1 MNRCLTGLQSMRYVL
16 TGVQSVRRHCRQQDV
31 LLQSPWLQSQA
42 PQQTDSSP
50 DSDKIGIS
58 EKAVRMRNNLDLRIK
73 SGVLTSLF

>member
-1 MNRCLTGLQSMRYVL
+1 M
-16 TGVQSVRRHCRQQDV
+16 SVDTSDESLPDWVAEHA
-31 LLQSPWLQSQA
+31 SPWLQSQA